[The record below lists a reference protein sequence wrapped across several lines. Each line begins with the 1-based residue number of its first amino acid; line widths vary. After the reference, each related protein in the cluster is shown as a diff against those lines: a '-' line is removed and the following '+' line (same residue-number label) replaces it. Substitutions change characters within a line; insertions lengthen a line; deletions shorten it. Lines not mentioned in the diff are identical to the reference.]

1 MAGAKRTKKVERIN
15 LGDYSLDINPRKIN
29 YEKFDYREID
39 EYMRAIAGSRDYQYE
54 AIKNVMTYL
63 WGGSYK
69 TVSDLA
75 RENFADK
82 PHIQEKYGSEDILLN
97 HIPLNDR
104 LGGVVH
110 MATGTG
116 KSYVIFAVAYLSL
129 IMGYVDRVLVL
140 GPSSTIIEKGL
151 NDKFREFRDNPAY
164 SQALPANLRGKAV
177 DLLNDTDHITDGSIT
192 IENINAIYS
201 FGGIVDSMKTSDAE
215 WLVLSDEVHHAYSHL
230 KFDDNKISL
239 DKDVAKNSKKRS
251 TEDQE
256 RLWMKF
262 LRENKQ
268 ITRHIGFTGTPYN
281 GDDYFSDVIY
291 NYSLKTA
298 IDQRYIKEINPI
310 ISTGTEDGDD
320 VKWTD
325 NKRYEVILQEH
336 EKIKDKYTYKDTAG
350 NARLKPITVFIC
362 NTTASASKKSDEFVK
377 FLAKYEKSRSGTTN
391 SESEFEA
398 AMRESVICVTTAV
411 SESEFKEKLDNI
423 EETDPAKVGGAV
435 EFIFAVNKLSEGWDV
450 DNVFQIVPM
459 QDKVFN
465 SKLLISQVL
474 GRGLRIPRNVPQAA
488 ILQNYPR
495 VTVQNHEKFSEHIKE
510 ILDAVIESDM
520 HLGTAPLLNTE
531 VSDRA
536 NKHFSLFNLN
546 YLASRKLVDK
556 EKEDQKP
563 PQSLVLTKYAS
574 TEKIKI
580 EFDKDTGKYEL
591 VRKAF
596 SIDAIVDAVY
606 QRYAARQHE
615 GIKFDFGTSSGDRLP
630 TEDEI
635 REAIKAAMLESNIED
650 SGFLP
655 EENKSQI
662 ELYFN
667 QFLPRGTK
675 KTLYENIEG
684 NITTVSTKNL
694 PKVSLKVADLDRDG
708 SVFYS
713 EDYLTEVGKDTSLI
727 LEHLAEER
735 VHAKKNATQQTMQFN
750 DPLKLLGS
758 HGDYVRSLTED
769 DSRPPFIVNPTFFKT
784 PQSGVVVSHSP
795 EKVFTFMLL
804 ENSGYIDSFIKSPDK
819 GFYSLGYEYWKK
831 GKDRIVRAF
840 NPDFFILINIADYTK
855 KLQQTGADITAL
867 RKLQDKQYEFI
878 VKAVEIKS
886 DNDDDETIEPKA
898 KAGKEHF
905 EALNRRLAD
914 ANPQDFDEE
923 SKKFMYSY
931 YTFDLL
937 RESDFNNFFHNIKTG
952 TIN

>member
-29 YEKFDYREID
+29 YEKFDYREVD

-69 TVSDLA
+69 TVADLA
-75 RENFADK
+75 RENFDHK
-82 PHIQEKYGSEDILLN
+82 PHLQEKYGSVDILLN

-104 LGGVVH
+104 LGGVVN

-116 KSYVIFAVAYLSL
+116 KSYVIFAVAYLSI

-140 GPSSTIIEKGL
+140 GPSSTVIEKGL
-151 NDKFREFRDNPAY
+151 NDKFRALMSDPAIV
-164 SQALPANLRGKAV
+164 QTLPANLRNKAV
-177 DLLNDTDHITDGSIT
+177 DLLNDTDHITDSSIT
-192 IENINAIYS
+192 IENINAIFS
-201 FGGIVDSMKTSDAE
+201 FGGIIDSMKSSDSE

-230 KFDDNKISL
+230 KFDNNKLAL
-239 DKDVAKNSKKRS
+239 DKEVANSSKKRS
-251 TEDQE
+251 AEDQE

-268 ITRHIGFTGTPYN
+268 IARHIGFTGTPYN
-281 GDDYFSDVIY
+281 GDDYFADVIY

-310 ISTGTEDGDD
+310 ISTGTEDGEE

-325 NKRYEVILQEH
+325 EKRYEVILQGH
-336 EKIKDKYTYKDTAG
+336 KQISEKYSYKDLHG
-350 NARLKPITVFIC
+350 KPRLKPITIFIC
-362 NTTASASKKSDEFVK
+362 NTTAAANKKSEEFIK
-377 FLAKYEKSRSGTTN
+377 FLAKYEYSQLGNGASP
-391 SESEFEA
+391 SAFEDS
-398 AMRESVICVTTAV
+398 MRERVICVTTAV
-411 SESEFKEKLDNI
+411 SESEYKEKLENI
-423 EETDPAKVGGAV
+423 EEIDPEKVGGAV

-474 GRGLRIPRNVPQAA
+474 GRGLRLPRNIPQASV
-488 ILQNYPR
+488 LQNYPR
-495 VTVQNHEKFSEHIKE
+495 VTIQNHEKFSEHIKE

-520 HLGTAPLLNTE
+520 HLGTAPLLDPE
-531 VSDRA
+531 VSERA
-536 NKHFSLFNLN
+536 SRHFSLFNLN

-556 EKEDQKP
+556 EKEDQKT
-563 PQSLVLTKYAS
+563 PQSLVLTKFAQ
-574 TEKIKI
+574 TEKVKI
-580 EFDKDTGKYEL
+580 EFDKSTGKYEL

-596 SIDAIVDAVY
+596 GIDAIVDSVY
-606 QRYAARQHE
+606 QRFAARQHE
-615 GIKFDFGTSSGDRLP
+615 GIRFDFGTSSGDRLP
-630 TEDEI
+630 SEDEI
-635 REAIKAAMLESNIED
+635 KAAILAAMEESKIENI
-650 SGFLP
+650 GFLP

-675 KTLYENIEG
+675 KTVYENIEG
-684 NITTVSTKNL
+684 DIKVIRTQDL
-694 PKVSLKVADLDRDG
+694 PRVSLKVADLDRDG
-708 SVFYS
+708 AIFFS
-713 EDYLTEVGKDTSLI
+713 EDYKNELGQETSLI

-735 VHAKKNATQQTMQFN
+735 THNKINEKQQILSFS
-750 DPLKLLGS
+750 DPLKLLGTHS
-758 HGDYVRSLTED
+758 DYVRSLTEE
-769 DSRPPFIVNPTFFKT
+769 DSRPPYIVNPTFFKT

-795 EKVFTFMLL
+795 EKLFTFKLL
-804 ENSGYIDSFIKSPDK
+804 ENSAYIYSFIKSPDK
-819 GFYSLGYEYWKK
+819 GFYSLNYEYWKK
-831 GKDRIVRAF
+831 GKDRTVRAF
-840 NPDFFILINIADYTK
+840 NPDFFILIKIDEYITK
-855 KLQQTGADITAL
+855 L
-867 RKLQDKQYEFI
+867 RQNGVDTTELKKLQDKQYEYI

-886 DNDDDETIEPKA
+886 DNDEDETISPKA

-905 EALNRRLAD
+905 ESLNKRLSD
-914 ANPQDFDEE
+914 ANPQDFDED
-923 SKKFMYSY
+923 SKKFQYSY

-937 RESDFNNFFHNIKTG
+937 RESEFNSFFRDLKSGIL
-952 TIN
+952 